1 MLPLLYILGALV
13 LTSTALTPPDNWIGL
28 VPQSA
33 IGVILLWLGKRFL
46 QQNEALLKA
55 LNSTL
60 VELEKSRVAMQEA
73 KAAFEKNTKSK

>member
-1 MLPLLYILGALV
+1 M
-13 LTSTALTPPDNWIGL
+13 
-28 VPQSA
+28 
-33 IGVILLWLGKRFL
+33 GKRFL